1 MGDRLNR
8 TDRIVI
14 IKESGNE
21 CMELHYTVL
30 YEILKFF
37 VKSFKNFFKSPGVLQ
52 GRSWSSGGFGGS
64 DKYPG
69 IPRAPAYGPDYL
81 CACSVTSV
89 TSNSL

>member
-30 YEILKFF
+30 YETLKFF
-37 VKSFKNFFKSPGVLQ
+37 VKVSKLF
-52 GRSWSSGGFGGS
+52 
-64 DKYPG
+64 
-69 IPRAPAYGPDYL
+69 
-81 CACSVTSV
+81 
-89 TSNSL
+89 